1 MDGACVAG
9 MVQLIG
15 AAAAAA
21 GAGLCCIP
29 PALFPHLFFSSS
41 LHPCVLRGACTARR
55 VTLTGML
62 SPSLSL
68 VFVAGAV
75 WTVSNEG
82 MSAACGCV
90 EGESQPIA
98 DVAVAAA
105 SKQLACI
112 QACIAC
118 MCVTVV
124 LLVWPGFC
132 VLRKRCVGMGQLGW
146 GWMDMLACWCYCCFD
161 LSMGISWR
169 V

>member
-1 MDGACVAG
+1 

-29 PALFPHLFFSSS
+29 PALFPHLFFFF
-41 LHPCVLRGACTARR
+41 LLFFLAPLRGACTARR

-132 VLRKRCVGMGQLGW
+132 CSAQALRGDGSAGM
-146 GWMDMLACWCYCCFD
+146 GWMDMLAAATAAA
-161 LSMGISWR
+161 LI
-169 V
+169 